1 MEAAIVILDMKEKI
15 AIYGNVKLIVI
26 IMVYVS
32 TAHVFA
38 NLALVENFV
47 IKKYVKMIAME
58 TESVKMALAYVKKV
72 FRAMIVEF
80 AFVRMIAI
88 KTVFIIYFQCVIF
101 YF

>member
-47 IKKYVKMIAME
+47 IKKYVKMIWPKQSCQPARQGTLLRDSE
-58 TESVKMALAYVKKV
+58 LSKV
-72 FRAMIVEF
+72 PF
-80 AFVRMIAI
+80 
-88 KTVFIIYFQCVIF
+88 
-101 YF
+101 